1 MNRFKAIPKKNRFG
15 YFFREITIVV
25 IGVLIAVSIN
35 NFKENIDN
43 ANYVEKTLAVIED
56 EVNLSQKELDTILKK
71 HYKMAKIL
79 NEDLI
84 EEGEES
90 LGEMITKLGGFQVAT
105 IKNVSLRFFISN
117 KAELLEFELIS
128 QLLEIESQSD
138 ILNSKVDRLANYV
151 YEHINEKHKETKQT
165 FAFMLYDVIE
175 SEESLLEFYRGFLND
190 NKSLLK
196 SE

>member
-1 MNRFKAIPKKNRFG
+1 MGKLKNPHQLKKFN

-43 ANYVEKTLAVIED
+43 ANYVEKTLAVIEE
-56 EVNLSQKELDTILKK
+56 EVNLSQKELDTVLKK

-79 NEDLI
+79 NKDLI

-117 KAELLEFELIS
+117 KAELLDFDLIS

-175 SEESLLEFYRGFLND
+175 SEESLLEFYSAFLND

-196 SE
+196 